1 MDKMPKEVP
10 STILM
15 VVYRSKKLTM
25 SELYEKTKFST
36 ITILNHVN
44 ALIKAGIL
52 EEERE
57 GGFPKRRLIKVSR
70 EGARIAS
77 LLNVAETSGYAVSDI
92 IEMGSRAGRIS
103 AYQESYAALRAVGA
117 TRELLMAEQLLKGIA
132 TLSSSLS
139 ILARGM
145 PEDIA
150 GKAEE
155 VRGWASRLEARYQEG
170 QKRFSAGD
178 ANGCMSE
185 VARALSEFNG
195 AAQLLKDVADA
206 IREGGMEE
214 LVTFVEFLIPKTT
227 QKE

>member
-1 MDKMPKEVP
+1 MEKMPKEVP
-10 STILM
+10 TTILM
-15 VVYRSKKLTM
+15 AVYRGKKLTM
-25 SELYEKTKFST
+25 SELFEKTKFST

-57 GGFPKRRLIKVSR
+57 GGFPKRRRIKVSK
-70 EGARIAS
+70 EGARIAA
-77 LLNVAETSGYAVSDI
+77 LLNVAETSGYAVGDI

-103 AYQESYAALRAVGA
+103 AYQESYASLRAGGA

-145 PEDIA
+145 PDDIKGRA
-150 GKAEE
+150 DE
-155 VRGWASRLEARYQEG
+155 VKGWASKLEARYQEG

-178 ANGCMSE
+178 ANGSMTE
-185 VARALSEFNG
+185 VARGLSEFNG
-195 AAQLLKDVADA
+195 ASQLL
-206 IREGGMEE
+206 REVSNALREKGLDEM
-214 LVTFVEFLIPKTT
+214 VTFVEFLIPKTT

>member
-1 MDKMPKEVP
+1 MPKEVP
-10 STILM
+10 TTILM
-15 VVYRSKKLTM
+15 AVYRGRKLTM
-25 SELYEKTKFST
+25 SELFQRTRFST

-44 ALIKAGIL
+44 GLIKAGIL

-77 LLNVAETSGYAVSDI
+77 LLNIAETSGYAVGDI
-92 IEMGSRAGRIS
+92 IEMGARAGRIS
-103 AYQESYAALRAVGA
+103 AYQESYAALRALGS

-132 TLSSSLS
+132 ALSSSLS

-145 PEDIA
+145 PEDVA
-150 GKAEE
+150 AKAEE
-155 VRGWASRLEARYQEG
+155 VRAWASRLEARYQEG
-170 QKRFSAGD
+170 QKRLAAGD

-206 IREGGMEE
+206 LREGGLEE
-214 LVTFVEFLIPKTT
+214 LVTFVEFLIPKAT